1 MEIWQNPALPS
12 LAPWSQSFRWHCELE
27 TSFFRIAVEN
37 RCQLNRS
44 MQHSSILLIRLC
56 FSKRPD
62 PLGCTQLNLN
72 RAVFFFES
80 ALSNEFSH

>member
-37 RCQLNRS
+37 RAYHYLSQLE
-44 MQHSSILLIRLC
+44 IRGAKRISRHLC
-56 FSKRPD
+56 GPD
-62 PLGCTQLNLN
+62 RFGCSL
-72 RAVFFFES
+72 
-80 ALSNEFSH
+80 